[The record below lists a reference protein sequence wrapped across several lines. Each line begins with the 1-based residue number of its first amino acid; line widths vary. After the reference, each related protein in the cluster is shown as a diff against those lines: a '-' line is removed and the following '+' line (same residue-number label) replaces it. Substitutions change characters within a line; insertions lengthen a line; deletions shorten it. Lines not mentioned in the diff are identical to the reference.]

1 MSKRKKEGE
10 EEVNTYVH
18 LGAQLSLYPCSA
30 LFKGRSCLRLIVK
43 RKVIVCEWI
52 ILYFII
58 AVWFS
63 GLLVMSTEL
72 PNDSCSL

>member
-10 EEVNTYVH
+10 EEVNTYTYILV
-18 LGAQLSLYPCSA
+18 LSSIYPCSA
-30 LFKGRSCLRLIVK
+30 LFKGRSCLRFIVK

-52 ILYFII
+52 ILYFIM

-63 GLLVMSTEL
+63 GLLVISTEL